1 MDLIFLPR
9 RGTQMGI
16 VVNKTEC
23 VGCEECLHVC
33 PVEAIIMKDEKAEI
47 VQHRCDQCE
56 RCIPV
61 CPVKAI
67 NIVSAQLHKGCM

>member
-1 MDLIFLPR
+1 MI
-9 RGTQMGI
+9 I
-16 VVNKTEC
+16 VVDKAEC

-33 PVEAIIMKDEKAEI
+33 PRETIFMENEKAEI
-47 VQHRCDQCE
+47 VQRRCDKCE

-67 NIVSAQLHKGCM
+67 KMVSVQLNESKI

>member
-1 MDLIFLPR
+1 M
-9 RGTQMGI
+9 I
-16 VVNKTEC
+16 VVDKTEC

-33 PVEAIIMKDEKAEI
+33 PMDAIVMKIEKAEI
-47 VQHRCDQCE
+47 IQHKCDKCD

-67 NIVSAQLHKGCM
+67 REVSTQLKY

>member
-1 MDLIFLPR
+1 MDVVFLPR
-9 RGTQMGI
+9 RSMQMLI
-16 VVNKTEC
+16 FVNKAEC

-33 PVEAIIMKDEKAEI
+33 PVESIIMKNEKAEI
-47 VQHRCDQCE
+47 VQHKCDQCE

-67 NIVSAQLHKGCM
+67 KIVSTQLK

>member
-1 MDLIFLPR
+1 MDVVFLPLK
-9 RGTQMGI
+9 GMHI
-16 VVNKTEC
+16 MIFVNKAEC

-33 PVEAIIMKDEKAEI
+33 PRQSIVMEHEKAVI
-47 VQHRCDQCE
+47 IPRMCDECE

-67 NIVSAQLHKGCM
+67 KIASAPLK

>member
-1 MDLIFLPR
+1 MGYESPCPR
-9 RGTQMGI
+9 KARKRMI
-16 VVNKTEC
+16 VVNKDEC

-33 PVEAIIMKDEKAEI
+33 AMNAIIMKNEKAEI
-47 VQHRCDQCE
+47 VQHKCDNCE

-67 NIVSAQLHKGCM
+67 EIM

>member
-1 MDLIFLPR
+1 MI
-9 RGTQMGI
+9 I
-16 VVNKTEC
+16 VVDKAEC

-33 PVEAIIMKDEKAEI
+33 PVESIVMKAEKAEI
-47 VQHRCDQCE
+47 LQHTCNQCG

-67 NIVSAQLHKGCM
+67 KMISTSLHKSSI